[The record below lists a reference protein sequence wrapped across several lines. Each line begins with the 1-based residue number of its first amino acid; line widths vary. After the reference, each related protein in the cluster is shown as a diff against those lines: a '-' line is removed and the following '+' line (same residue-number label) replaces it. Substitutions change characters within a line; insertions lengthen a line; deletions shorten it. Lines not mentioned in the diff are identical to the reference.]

1 MQPAASLD
9 RPMLSALTAQPD
21 NGRILVV
28 DDEPRNVRLLAD
40 LLRNHGFEVETAAD
54 GNAALELVERC
65 DLDVV
70 LLDVLMPGKS
80 GYEVCR
86 ELRRRP
92 DCAALPVV
100 LITALDED
108 QRVKGLEA
116 GADELITKPWIDQE
130 LLARVRRLVAT
141 KRIYDQ
147 VEAQSTELRRINE
160 NLSRIVDEKV
170 REINRLSKLKRFLA
184 PKLAERVISG
194 DADDPWRLHR
204 RDIVVVFFDLRGFTA
219 FSEVSAPEDVMAM
232 LRDFHARIGGETL
245 RYSGTIE
252 RFAGDGVMVF
262 FNDPE
267 PIAAPCEHG
276 VRFAHAA
283 LAACAPSLELWRR
296 RGFSID
302 VAAAI
307 AYGFATL
314 GAIGFEDRMDYG
326 AIGPVT
332 NLAARLCGDALAG
345 EILMSGRV
353 ASELPASFK
362 VEKAGLRSLKG
373 FRDLVEAY
381 RLVAIADAG
390 PA

>member
-1 MQPAASLD
+1 
-9 RPMLSALTAQPD
+9 MLSAPTAQPD
-21 NGRILVV
+21 TGRILVV

-54 GNAALELVERC
+54 GNAALAAVDRC
-65 DLDVV
+65 PLDVV

-80 GYEVCR
+80 GYDVCR
-86 ELRRRP
+86 ELRTRP
-92 DCAALPVV
+92 ACAALPIV
-100 LITALDED
+100 LVTALDEE
-108 QRVKGLEA
+108 VAKGLEA
-116 GADELITKPWIDQE
+116 GADDFITKPWIEEE

-141 KRIYDQ
+141 KRIHDE
-147 VEAQSTELRRINE
+147 VAAQSAQLRRINE
-160 NLSRIVDEKV
+160 NLERIVDEKV
-170 REINRLSKLKRFLA
+170 GEINRLSKLKRFLA

-232 LRDFHARIGGETL
+232 LRDFHARIGRETL

-276 VRFAHAA
+276 ARFAHAA
-283 LAACAPSLELWRR
+283 LAACAPALERWRR

-302 VAAAI
+302 VSAAI

-345 EILMSGRV
+345 EILLSGRV
-353 ASELPASFK
+353 ASELPASFRL
-362 VEKAGLRSLKG
+362 ENAGLRSLKG
-373 FRDLVEAY
+373 FRDLVETY
-381 RLVAIADAG
+381 RLVEIADAG
-390 PA
+390 QPT